1 MSSSILECL
10 EHVQWSE
17 YLDNDLRS
25 HNEKIIMQLKDNE
38 YQTEEHISSIER
50 LNSE

>member
-1 MSSSILECL
+1 MSSSIECL
-10 EHVQWSE
+10 EHVQSE
-17 YLDNDLRS
+17 YLDNHSRS

-38 YQTEEHISSIER
+38 YQTEEHNSSIER